1 MKAITLKQPY
11 NSELEIIN
19 DEGVIWIDQQGS
31 EVVID
36 KEFIPELIKILES
49 FILPNPKQNGRRWS
63 HAIFSQLY
71 NHNPDDLREFMD
83 NC

>member
-36 KEFIPELIKILES
+36 KEFIPILIKILES
-49 FILPNPKQNGRRWS
+49 FILPNPKQIGRR
-63 HAIFSQLY
+63 
-71 NHNPDDLREFMD
+71 
-83 NC
+83 

>member
-19 DEGVIWIDQQGS
+19 DKGVIWIDQQGS

-36 KEFIPELIKILES
+36 KEFIPELIKILKS
-49 FILPNPKQNGRRWS
+49 FILPNPKQIGRR
-63 HAIFSQLY
+63 
-71 NHNPDDLREFMD
+71 
-83 NC
+83 

>member
-19 DEGVIWIDQQGS
+19 DEGVIWIDQLHSQ
-31 EVVID
+31 VVID
-36 KEFIPELIKILES
+36 KQFIPELIKILES
-49 FILPNPKQNGRRWS
+49 FILPNPKQIGRRWS
-63 HAIFSQLY
+63 HAIFSQLS

>member
-19 DEGVIWIDQQGS
+19 DEGVIWIDQLGS

-36 KEFIPELIKILES
+36 KQFIPELIKILES
-49 FILPNPKQNGRRWS
+49 FILPNPKQNGKAQR
-63 HAIFSQLY
+63 
-71 NHNPDDLREFMD
+71 NNPLPRVPE
-83 NC
+83 

>member
-1 MKAITLKQPY
+1 MKAETLKQPY

-49 FILPNPKQNGRRWS
+49 FILPNPKQNGKAQR
-63 HAIFSQLY
+63 
-71 NHNPDDLREFMD
+71 NNPLPRVPE
-83 NC
+83 

>member
-19 DEGVIWIDQQGS
+19 DEGVIWIDQLRS

-49 FILPNPKQNGRRWS
+49 FILPNPKQNW
-63 HAIFSQLY
+63 QEVKPC
-71 NHNPDDLREFMD
+71 NT
-83 NC
+83 

>member
-19 DEGVIWIDQQGS
+19 DEGVIWIDQLGS

-49 FILPNPKQNGRRWS
+49 FILPNPKQNGKAQR
-63 HAIFSQLY
+63 
-71 NHNPDDLREFMD
+71 NNPLPRVPE
-83 NC
+83 

>member
-49 FILPNPKQNGRRWS
+49 FILPNPKQNGKAQR
-63 HAIFSQLY
+63 
-71 NHNPDDLREFMD
+71 NNPLPRVPE
-83 NC
+83 

>member
-49 FILPNPKQNGRRWS
+49 FILPNPKQIGRRWS
-63 HAIFSQLY
+63 HATLNQLSNY
-71 NHNPDDLREFMD
+71 NPHHLRHVMD

>member
-1 MKAITLKQPY
+1 MKAETLKQPY

-36 KEFIPELIKILES
+36 KEFIPELIKILEL
-49 FILPNPKQNGRRWS
+49 FILPNPKQIGRR
-63 HAIFSQLY
+63 
-71 NHNPDDLREFMD
+71 
-83 NC
+83 

>member
-19 DEGVIWIDQQGS
+19 DEGVIWIDQLGC

-49 FILPNPKQNGRRWS
+49 FILPNPKQNGKAQR
-63 HAIFSQLY
+63 
-71 NHNPDDLREFMD
+71 NNPLPRVPE
-83 NC
+83 